1 MTIEQI
7 EKVCQKHLKALN
19 DYAKEKDLNPMIKM
33 GALQQELAIMRLLD
47 DLIRISEEK
56 SRQSELL

>member
-7 EKVCQKHLKALN
+7 ETVCRKHLKALN
-19 DYAKEKDLNPMIKM
+19 DYAKEENLSPERKI

-47 DLIRISEEK
+47 ELIQISEEK
-56 SRQSELL
+56 PRQSDLF